1 MCKQISRKY
10 SAPRFVFWTSKVS
23 IGLRRSFEWFGS
35 VFKRFEGLVRRYLAG
50 ALDAGTGRLTWVK
63 SDRKNSL
70 LFIALLRKLA
80 GCNPKA
86 EVIHM
91 VLDNFK
97 IHESKA
103 ARAAVKELNGRVAL
117 HFLPPYCPDDNKIER
132 VWLDVHGN
140 VTRNHRCAEMPEL
153 MANVESYLRNRN
165 NRTERTVRR
174 AA

>member
-1 MCKQISRKY
+1 
-10 SAPRFVFWTSKVS
+10 
-23 IGLRRSFEWFGS
+23 
-35 VFKRFEGLVRRYLAG
+35 
-50 ALDAGTGRLTWVK
+50 
-63 SDRKNSL
+63 
-70 LFIALLRKLA
+70 
-80 GCNPKA
+80 
-86 EVIHM
+86 M